1 MASFHPVD
9 HELIMCGKTELLLRR
24 HSRSEPF
31 VSVVM
36 FLFCKSG
43 NISVCVCLC
52 CCGVVF
58 KSTFVL
64 NHFECVDLFAVSL
77 PCTPH
82 TEEVMSHFQFQR

>member
-43 NISVCVCLC
+43 NISVCVCVC
-52 CCGVVF
+52 VVV
-58 KSTFVL
+58 VL
-64 NHFECVDLFAVSL
+64 FLNLLLF
-77 PCTPH
+77 
-82 TEEVMSHFQFQR
+82 

>member
-24 HSRSEPF
+24 HSLSEPF
-31 VSVVM
+31 VCVVM

-43 NISVCVCLC
+43 NISVCVLLLC
-52 CCGVVF
+52 CCGIVF
-58 KSTFVL
+58 KSAFVL

-77 PCTPH
+77 L